1 MTSAAQPS
9 VAATNSI
16 PPVEQVRPHIK
27 PEEISFPLPKS
38 LYTTAHIHLTFLDT
52 SVMVFLTT
60 TTVGGNSA
68 GSVKPMGSF
77 VYAMPDRTSPGSTI
91 STTLYSY
98 PASVE
103 YATRT
108 AKILARRMGVP
119 VYVGCSIDASGLG
132 LIVEEEMD
140 GFKKIVGVIMKRW
153 EERERRE

>member
-16 PPVEQVRPHIK
+16 PPVKQICPHIK

-77 VYAMPDRTSPGSTI
+77 IYAMPDVRSTATSFDCPVQGSI
-91 STTLYSY
+91 S
-98 PASVE
+98 
-103 YATRT
+103 
-108 AKILARRMGVP
+108 M
-119 VYVGCSIDASGLG
+119 
-132 LIVEEEMD
+132 MD
-140 GFKKIVGVIMKRW
+140 VIRVRIRCVMHSL
-153 EERERRE
+153 